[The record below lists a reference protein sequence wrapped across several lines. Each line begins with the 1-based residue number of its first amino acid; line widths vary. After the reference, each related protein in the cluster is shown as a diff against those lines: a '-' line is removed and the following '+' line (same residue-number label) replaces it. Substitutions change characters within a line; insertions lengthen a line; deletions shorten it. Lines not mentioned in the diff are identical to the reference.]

1 MKIATERAVQE
12 AHRKNRIRAV
22 FTVILRILLA
32 LFTAVLVV
40 AVALLG
46 VIFVF
51 EKGPSRAARNIFCIT
66 CLETSALKWVPNIFL
81 SDAEVAEIASSNSI
95 ISTEELTNTDL
106 VQIPDNT
113 SPNSPKD
120 ENVDPDG
127 DGIDIFDIKGST
139 YIGKMMVVYDPSRV
153 FVGTSGEFGLDKD
166 GKEVK
171 QMCKNYGAVAGINA
185 GGFID
190 QAGNYR
196 GGMPLGVVISEG
208 ELLNAEPESAW
219 DMVGITNENKLICG
233 YMTVQSALDR
243 EVRDAVYFGPSLIIN
258 GEPREQLGSGSGLNP
273 RAAIGQ
279 RADGAILL
287 MVIDGRQ
294 ANSLGASLVDVRNEM
309 EKFGAVN
316 AYNLDGGSST
326 TMVYN
331 GETINQSALLLGFR
345 NICTSILV
353 RDKE

>member
-1 MKIATERAVQE
+1 MKVATERAVKE
-12 AHRKNRIRAV
+12 AQRKNKVHAV
-22 FTVILRILLA
+22 FTVILRVLLA
-32 LFTAVLVV
+32 LLTAVLVIV
-40 AVALLG
+40 AALVG
-46 VIFVF
+46 VIYVF
-51 EKGPSRAARNIFCIT
+51 EKGPSKAARNIFCIT

-81 SDAEVAEIASSNSI
+81 SDAEVAEITASNGIVSS
-95 ISTEELTNTDL
+95 EELTDTNL
-106 VQIPDNT
+106 VQIPDKT
-113 SPNSPKD
+113 DPSAPKN

-127 DGIDIFDIKGST
+127 DGIDVFDIKGGT

-166 GKEVK
+166 GKEVTT
-171 QMCKNYGAVAGINA
+171 MCKMYGAVAGINA

-190 QAGNYR
+190 QAGNFR

-208 ELLNAEPESAW
+208 KLLNADPYSTW
-219 DMVGITNENKLICG
+219 DMVGMTKENKLVCG
-233 YMTVQSALDR
+233 NMTVQNALDMG
-243 EVRDAVYFGPSLIIN
+243 VRDAVYFGPSLIIN
-258 GEPREQLGSGSGLNP
+258 GEPRDHLGSGSGLNP